1 MEAYK
6 EKMSQ
11 RHYDALQKELA
22 YLSGVRRKQ
31 VADALAEAR
40 SHGDLSENA
49 EYDEAMNEQA
59 RLEEEIANL
68 EYTLEHAEIIQ
79 NLSTDVVSTGC
90 TVMLERAAFG
100 NQPQKL
106 ETLRIVGRTDADY
119 EQQKIA
125 DDSPIGKAVL
135 GKRVNE
141 SFIVEAPIGI
151 MNFTVLDIYIEEEEI
166 PDFPTEEE
174 DA

>member
-11 RHYDALQKELA
+11 QHYDALQKELA
-22 YLSGVRRKQ
+22 YLSGVRRKE

-49 EYDEAMNEQA
+49 EYDEARNEQA

-79 NLSTDVVSTGC
+79 NLSNDEVSTGC
-90 TVMLERAAFG
+90 TVVLDRAAFG
-100 NQPQKL
+100 NQPQKV
-106 ETLRIVGRTDADY
+106 ETLRIVGRTEADY
-119 EQQKIA
+119 DQHKIA

-135 GKRVNE
+135 GKRVGE
-141 SFIVEAPIGI
+141 TFIVEAPIGI
-151 MNFTVLDIYIEEEEI
+151 MTFTVLEIITDADELPAEEEN
-166 PDFPTEEE
+166 
-174 DA
+174 A